1 MQVYSI
7 TFIHILIVV
16 TMYYFPAKLSVSE
29 THSPSSSVTIEKN
42 NMKGMYMLYD
52 GGAWSTGCTRVAS
65 FDRTR
70 ARSASGLSKL
80 KPRVCNPVDHKQS
93 HRITYLYDDIR
104 DRL

>member
-1 MQVYSI
+1 
-7 TFIHILIVV
+7 
-16 TMYYFPAKLSVSE
+16 
-29 THSPSSSVTIEKN
+29 
-42 NMKGMYMLYD
+42 MLYD

-93 HRITYLYDDIR
+93 RRITYLYDDIR